1 MANPPSLQSKLQ
13 SFVKSD
19 VIPSESL
26 YDTHIAQFNQQDRW
40 SLEAVPPVL
49 EQLKSKAQ
57 KLGFWNLFLPHR
69 IPEELLRLNTN
80 IVPAI
85 PIQPASVLS
94 NYEYAK
100 YAEIMGSS
108 PLASEA
114 CNCSAPDTGN
124 MEVLLKFGTLHQQ
137 TKYLLP
143 LLRGEARSAF
153 LMTEPQVAS
162 SDARNLQTLLSPHSK
177 SGKYVIS
184 GKKWWSTGA
193 MDPRCQMVIIVA
205 KTCPSLLS
213 EKNSRGGQSIVILPL
228 PYPGIKLVRPLTVFG
243 YDDAPHGHAEV
254 ELSNVLVDEKD
265 IILGLGRGF
274 EIAQERLGPGRIHH
288 CEMLLVVSFGRP
300 ISILFVNK
308 TSILITNKQA

>member
-1 MANPPSLQSKLQ
+1 MVNLPSLQSKLQ
-13 SFVKSD
+13 SFVKSE
-19 VIPSESL
+19 VIPSESQ
-26 YDTHIAQFNQQDRW
+26 YDNHVAQFNQKDRW

-57 KLGFWNLFLPHR
+57 KLGLWNLFLPHR
-69 IPEELLRLNTN
+69 IPEELLRLNTD
-80 IVPAI
+80 IVPTI
-85 PIQPASVLS
+85 PIQPATILT
-94 NYEYAK
+94 NFEYAK
-100 YAEIMGSS
+100 YAEIMGAS
-108 PLASEA
+108 PIASEA

-162 SDARNLQTLLSPHSK
+162 SDARNLQTLLSPHPE
-177 SGKYVIS
+177 SGKYVVS

-205 KTCPSLLS
+205 KTCPSLLTK
-213 EKNSRGGQSIVILPL
+213 KNGRGGQSIVILPL

-254 ELSNVLVDEKD
+254 ELSNVVIDEKD

-288 CEMLLVVSFGRP
+288 CEIPLVVFYG
-300 ISILFVNK
+300 
-308 TSILITNKQA
+308 